1 MRIRPVIK
9 RDIPQIIK
17 LISDIWAEY
26 DCILD
31 TNIEEKYLLAPD
43 VYFRQ
48 QDGEF
53 WIVEEDNKIFATVAI
68 MMLDEKTAELKSL
81 YVHKNFRKQGLG
93 EKLTELAIN
102 FARKKGR
109 NKINLWSDTRFTKAH
124 RLYERLGFE
133 RSGKRELHDLNNS
146 VEFGFKRK
154 IVV

>member
-133 RSGKRELHDLNNS
+133 RFGKRELHDLNNS

-154 IVV
+154 MVV